1 MSIDQK
7 TLSEQNQQIADLETE
22 KQMLKDQVSVKMKIK
37 NSHLK

>member
-22 KQMLKDQVSVKMKIK
+22 KQMLKDQVSFK
-37 NSHLK
+37 NLTSKT